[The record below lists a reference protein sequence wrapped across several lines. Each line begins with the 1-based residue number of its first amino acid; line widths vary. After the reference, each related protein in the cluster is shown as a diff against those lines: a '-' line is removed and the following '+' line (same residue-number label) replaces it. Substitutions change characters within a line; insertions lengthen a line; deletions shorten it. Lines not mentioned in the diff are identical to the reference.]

1 MSYEEYLALPDESR
15 IIEWVDG
22 EAIFYMPASTS
33 HQKLVLLLALLLGF
47 YVNKFR
53 LGQIMVAP
61 YEVKLWPGG
70 PSREPD
76 VLFIGQDRLGSLSR
90 QRFDG
95 GPNLV
100 IEIISPASV
109 TTDRVNKFREYER
122 AGVNEYWII
131 DPRSQQQQADF
142 YVRDERGLF
151 VPAAIG
157 EGGVYSSAA
166 IPGFR
171 LRLDWLWEPEEVDTE
186 GALAWILGSQG

>member
-131 DPRSQQQQADF
+131 DPRSQLTRARP
-142 YVRDERGLF
+142 VRSGRHRRGWRLLLGRHPRL
-151 VPAAIG
+151 PAAAG
-157 EGGVYSSAA
+157 LVVG
-166 IPGFR
+166 
-171 LRLDWLWEPEEVDTE
+171 T
-186 GALAWILGSQG
+186 